1 MRCNLKQVLTDRKG
15 KPIKNEDGEDTTLE
29 LIAYSALINMTQQEA
44 GLSREERLKRGR
56 LAQRICSSED
66 GFIELKSEEITLIKS
81 CIGASYG
88 PWVVVLTDDM
98 LEHESPKL
106 SVA

>member
-1 MRCNLKQVLTDRKG
+1 MRINLHQVLTDRKK
-15 KPIKNEDGEDTTLE
+15 KPIINEEGEDTTLE
-29 LIAYSALINMTQQEA
+29 MIAYSALINMTQQDA
-44 GLSREERLKRGR
+44 GQGRDERLKRGR
-56 LAQRICSSED
+56 LAQRICSTAD
-66 GFIELKSEEITLIKS
+66 GLIELKAEEITLIKS
-81 CIGASYG
+81 CIGSSYG